1 MAFEFK
7 AQKKSRYCGELR
19 NETRR
24 DEPMTLCLRH
34 LDRCVLCADYIDEM
48 TNESERKPYSSHSAM
63 KYVGEGKCEN
73 GHKKYF
79 AGVWHSQFNLFK
91 RACVC

>member
-1 MAFEFK
+1 M
-7 AQKKSRYCGELR
+7 
-19 NETRR
+19 
-24 DEPMTLCLRH
+24 DES
-34 LDRCVLCADYIDEM
+34 

-63 KYVGEGKCEN
+63 KAVGEGKCEN

-79 AGVWHSQFNLFK
+79 AGTWQNQFNLFK